1 MCFNVLCFD
10 FMQLE
15 ILPSCHLTRD
25 PLLSEHDDSLTNAE
39 YAHVKLQRGND
50 GYIIFLYASHHD
62 ARHALT

>member
-15 ILPSCHLTRD
+15 ILPSGHLTPD